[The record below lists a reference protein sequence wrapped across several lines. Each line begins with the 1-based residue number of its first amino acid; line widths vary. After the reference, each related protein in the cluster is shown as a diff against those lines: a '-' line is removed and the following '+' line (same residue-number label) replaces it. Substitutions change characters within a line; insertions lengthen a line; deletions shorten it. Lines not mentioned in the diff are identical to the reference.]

1 MSSPGRTPERVI
13 TRTVYS
19 GGSPR
24 HHDLLDG
31 RTVTRVIE
39 SPSRGWTTPVTTSS
53 PAKRVIHSPSF
64 QSHSPHRVT
73 TTYSSPSHG
82 AQRVVKVV
90 EHVIEGTEIAEQ
102 PAAVKKSAPPERK
115 VRNAPVNGVV
125 ETPDLTPM
133 GSGGNLVTRVVER
146 TIDDDDNVVETIVTR
161 DSGRRSQI
169 FNLTHGSLGAVR
181 TLHYDE

>member
-1 MSSPGRTPERVI
+1 
-13 TRTVYS
+13 
-19 GGSPR
+19 
-24 HHDLLDG
+24 
-31 RTVTRVIE
+31 
-39 SPSRGWTTPVTTSS
+39 
-53 PAKRVIHSPSF
+53 
-64 QSHSPHRVT
+64 
-73 TTYSSPSHG
+73 
-82 AQRVVKVV
+82 V

-102 PAAVKKSAPPERK
+102 PAAVRKSAPPERK